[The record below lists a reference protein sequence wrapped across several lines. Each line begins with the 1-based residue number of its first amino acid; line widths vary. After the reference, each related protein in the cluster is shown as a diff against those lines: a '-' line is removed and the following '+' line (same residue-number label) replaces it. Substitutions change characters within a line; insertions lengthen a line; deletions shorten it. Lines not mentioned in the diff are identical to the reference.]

1 MFQCDS
7 FLTLSI
13 LVKVVVSFALSL
25 NQLEFSHISD
35 MFLWYCF
42 HCLCFLCLCPW
53 FQRRYW
59 QSCLVPFAACRDML
73 AALKWAQVFGHIQA
87 PSLDD
92 ECRDVLSEFSRI
104 NGLKLRINMFLKIF
118 MPLFFYQIY
127 MLWNLKSKKSYT
139 LLKLRAYWYLAGC
152 LMRWLGTRCVII
164 CCLLHHDAIRPQL
177 HKTGHVF
184 IKWLGLAIV
193 NPFSGHVPTNL
204 LAHCSI

>member
-1 MFQCDS
+1 
-7 FLTLSI
+7 
-13 LVKVVVSFALSL
+13 
-25 NQLEFSHISD
+25 

-59 QSCLVPFAACRDML
+59 QFCLVPFAACRDML
-73 AALKWAQVFGHIQA
+73 AALKWAQVFGHIQV

-92 ECRDVLSEFSRI
+92 ECWDVLSEFSRI
-104 NGLKLRINMFLKIF
+104 NGLKLRIMFLRILL
-118 MPLFFYQIY
+118 PLF
-127 MLWNLKSKKSYT
+127 LPDLHVVEWNLKSKKSYT
-139 LLKLRAYWYLAGC
+139 LLKLRAYWYLIGC

-184 IKWLGLAIV
+184 IKWLSQSLTH
-193 NPFSGHVPTNL
+193 FLTMCQPTYWKT
-204 LAHCSI
+204 APWKM